1 MLKMEES
8 NKVYII
14 YASSLVSLQVAP
26 ERWQII
32 AQILCIAHEHNFLNI
47 SPETSLP
54 CLVARSHQKD
64 PHEFLQSASLRIV
77 NVILID
83 LGQHV
88 GELGT
93 EDPIIRIEDREL
105 GGVVIAIHNCRLMIC
120 NGSSLLGD
128 QYSLPYLVM

>member
-14 YASSLVSLQVAP
+14 YASSLISFQVAP

-54 CLVARSHQKD
+54 CLVARSHRKD
-64 PHEFLQSASLRIV
+64 PHEFLQYASLIIV
-77 NVILID
+77 NVILKD

-93 EDPIIRIEDREL
+93 EDPIIRIEDRDL
-105 GGVVIAIHNCRLMIC
+105 G
-120 NGSSLLGD
+120 GSSLPFITVD
-128 QYSLPYLVM
+128 

>member
-1 MLKMEES
+1 M
-8 NKVYII
+8 I

-26 ERWQII
+26 EPWHII

-54 CLVARSHQKD
+54 CHVARSHRKD

-77 NVILID
+77 NVILKD

-88 GELGT
+88 GELGI
-93 EDPIIRIEDREL
+93 EDRIIHIEDREL

-128 QYSLPYLVM
+128 QYSLPYLVI